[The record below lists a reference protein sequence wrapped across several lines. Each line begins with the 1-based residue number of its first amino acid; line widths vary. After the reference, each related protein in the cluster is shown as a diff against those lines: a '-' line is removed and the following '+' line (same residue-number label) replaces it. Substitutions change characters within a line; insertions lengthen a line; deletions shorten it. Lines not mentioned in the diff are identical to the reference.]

1 MTREYRMKP
10 KPVAAPKTASELFD
24 LPTGKVDLT
33 PAPVA
38 NIVPAVSE
46 EDVMKYWA
54 LKRKQAEV
62 AAEIEV
68 LGDKIKANVPTG
80 ATRIGSFEV
89 NINEVHPKPSV
100 DWEKYFVDKN
110 GMGKAEVI
118 NYFSTTEGLGIY
130 LKAKK
135 PYRQIESVQKV

>member
-1 MTREYRMKP
+1 MTRKYELKP
-10 KPVAAPKTASELFD
+10 KPVVQPKTAAELFD

-33 PAPVA
+33 PAPTG

-46 EDVMKYWA
+46 EDILKYWA

-68 LGDKIKANVPTG
+68 LGDKIKQFVPTG
-80 ATRIGSFEV
+80 KTQIGAFEV